1 MALTVVKQWA
11 IRAGS
16 IIENCGERQLQSL
29 SIKGEMMRK
38 KVFSAA
44 ITGAL
49 LVVVAAATAYAQM
62 PGMGVRATIPFDF
75 SVRGKMLPAGD
86 YEIKRLTDEPGELVV
101 ASVDRKGGRAIF
113 YTVPAE
119 PRGSSSKPQIV
130 FHRYGDSYFMSEIFA
145 GGLQSA
151 CEVPLSR
158 QERNLKREMASNN
171 NNTEPE
177 TVAVAAY

>member
-1 MALTVVKQWA
+1 
-11 IRAGS
+11 
-16 IIENCGERQLQSL
+16 
-29 SIKGEMMRK
+29 MRK

-49 LVVVAAATAYAQM
+49 LIVVAAATAHAQL

-75 SVRGKMLPAGD
+75 SVRGKILPAGD
-86 YEIKRLTDEPGELVV
+86 YEIKRLTDEPGDLVV
-101 ASVDRKGGRAIF
+101 ASVDKNGGRAIV
-113 YTVPAE
+113 YTIPAE
-119 PRGSSSKPQIV
+119 PRRGSSKAQIV
-130 FHRYGDSYFMSEIFA
+130 FHRYGDSYFMSEVFA

-151 CEVPLSR
+151 WDVPVSR

-171 NNTEPE
+171 NNNEPE